1 MISIKSVQRLCQPS
15 KLGKLHA
22 VNRLHSSN
30 TNPNNSNN
38 ATQEQHLSREQVLEI
53 YDLIAQLNAQ

>member
-1 MISIKSVQRLCQPS
+1 MISIKSVQRLYQS
-15 KLGKLHA
+15 SQLGKFHE
-22 VNRLHSSN
+22 VNRLRSSN